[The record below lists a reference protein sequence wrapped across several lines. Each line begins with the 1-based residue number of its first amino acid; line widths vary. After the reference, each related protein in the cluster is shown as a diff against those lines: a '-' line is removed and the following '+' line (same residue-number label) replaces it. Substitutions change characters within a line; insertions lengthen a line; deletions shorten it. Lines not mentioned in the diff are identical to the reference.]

1 MTNQLYIL
9 IQGKKYWSR
18 IGIGSPKCAVHI
30 AGGGVRVVDYV
41 STRRLSFV
49 LLTVLLVVVVV
60 VVVVIV
66 VSATIPPTMII
77 SWNSNVTEQ

>member
-1 MTNQLYIL
+1 MANQLYIL